1 MPWAWALL
9 HMIAAVTAQPRWQW
23 NSASWILRETSPS
36 NAVRIRVP
44 RSVGLPR
51 RCGPSGQPDELVD
64 LGRGS
69 RFVVPT
75 IGPVGAHHANLTRD
89 LTRNGQVR
97 PVRRPRPDAR
107 VVDHSN
113 DP

>member
-1 MPWAWALL
+1 MPWAWAML
-9 HMIAAVTAQPRWQW
+9 HMIAGVTAPPRWQW
-23 NSASWILRETSPS
+23 SSASWILRECWGAI
-36 NAVRIRVP
+36 AVGIRVP
-44 RSVGLPR
+44 RSAGRSR

-107 VVDHSN
+107 VVDH
-113 DP
+113 